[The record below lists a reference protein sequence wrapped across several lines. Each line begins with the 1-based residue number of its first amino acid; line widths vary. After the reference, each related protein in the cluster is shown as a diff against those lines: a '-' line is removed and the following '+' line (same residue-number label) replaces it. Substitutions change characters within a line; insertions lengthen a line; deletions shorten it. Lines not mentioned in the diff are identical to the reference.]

1 MEIRGRAADLHISTT
16 ETNDFVFAGDAMN
29 DGREI
34 AGAVLKYY
42 AIFRIPHD
50 ATTKEFLAGC
60 QKDTVQRG
68 SNHYAYYT
76 RGEGPTVLLAH
87 GLHSNLGS
95 LVPIAGDLVAQ
106 GFRVV
111 LFDMPAHGEAPGT
124 GTNQVEAREVIH
136 KIAARVGPLAAI
148 VCHSLGSV
156 WALSS
161 WGEAF
166 NAKAVVSI
174 ASPSNYR
181 FLVDKFAQ
189 LQHLRPEIAEGV
201 ARQLERRFG
210 ETLWTDCSPKEIV
223 KSIGARGLVVHGNN
237 DDFVP
242 PAHAQEI
249 HANWSGAKLEMI
261 DTDTSHFEIA
271 AAPKVRGL
279 VIDWLRNS

>member
-1 MEIRGRAADLHISTT
+1 
-16 ETNDFVFAGDAMN
+16 MN
-29 DGREI
+29 DAREI

-50 ATTKEFLAGC
+50 AATQEFLAGC

-68 SNHYAYYT
+68 SHGYAYHT

-95 LVPIAGDLVAQ
+95 LVPIARDLVEQ

-136 KIAARVGPLAAI
+136 KIAARVGPLKAI

-156 WALSS
+156 WALSA

-166 NAKAVVSI
+166 NAQTLVSI

-189 LQHLRPEIAEGV
+189 LQKLRPEIAEGV

-210 ETLWTDCSPKEIV
+210 ETLWNDCSPAEIV
-223 KSIGARGLVVHGNN
+223 KTLGVPGLVLHGSN

-242 PAHAQEI
+242 PDHARQI
-249 HANWSGAKLEMI
+249 HANWPGARLEML
-261 DTDTSHFEIA
+261 DTDVSHFEIA
-271 AAPKVRGL
+271 ASAQVRGL
-279 VIDWLRNS
+279 VTAWLKDNRTST